1 VSRAKSVGEDALLIV
16 HRFELSGDPLSL
28 PWCIGHV
35 VACVPPGQVQTPTA
49 SPPAAESTTGAI
61 MPASWKTSMRASKDD
76 SRWRIVRIDV
86 RQE

>member
-1 VSRAKSVGEDALLIV
+1 VGKDVLLIA
-16 HRFELSGDPLSL
+16 HRFGSPGDAASL

-49 SPPAAESTTGAI
+49 SPAAAESTTGAI
-61 MPASWKTSMRASKDD
+61 MPASWKTSIRASKGD